1 MNLICQCNVWIV
13 RVELVRVELV
23 RVELVLN
30 LSCKKSTVQRAES

>member
-23 RVELVLN
+23 LQ
-30 LSCKKSTVQRAES
+30 KFYGAKS

>member
-30 LSCKKSTVQRAES
+30 LS